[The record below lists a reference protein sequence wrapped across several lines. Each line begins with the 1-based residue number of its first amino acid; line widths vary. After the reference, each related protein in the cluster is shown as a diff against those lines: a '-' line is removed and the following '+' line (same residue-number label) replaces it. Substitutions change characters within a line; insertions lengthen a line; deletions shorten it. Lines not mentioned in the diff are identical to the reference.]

1 MVRPFNHVLRLFFFG
16 LSKAA
21 VCHHHGSPAQGRQ
34 IFFKKNTDV
43 WHPVVVGSE
52 TVTVNR

>member
-1 MVRPFNHVLRLFFFG
+1 MVRPFNHVLRLFFG

>member
-1 MVRPFNHVLRLFFFG
+1 MVRPFNHVLRLFFG

-34 IFFKKNTDV
+34 IFFLKKNTDV